1 MAAFTVIDHT
11 ELTGSAASW
20 TKSSIAS
27 SYDHL
32 MLKVSAR
39 TGSGYYGYVD
49 VQLNADTT
57 AANYSYT
64 RLYAYP
70 NMTSDRATSNAYIFQ
85 TTGSS
90 STANT
95 FGTATLWIPNYANES
110 NFKQMLALS
119 AGENASSSTSQ
130 WILMAGAGLWS
141 ATPAVAVDQIT
152 LVPNADF
159 LQYSTITLYGV
170 TGA

>member
-57 AANYSYT
+57 AANYSCT
-64 RLYAYP
+64 RFYAYP
-70 NMTSDRATSNAYIFQ
+70 NMTSDRTTSNAYIFQ